1 MRGLMSSTLGDSLG
15 CNGNEWNNWS
25 NNVDCWGD
33 KRFIA
38 DDVIVGDEQLID
50 DEFDGVADL
59 AASDRR
65 FTADDVDV
73 GDNDS
78 DSSSVLIEWRW

>member
-1 MRGLMSSTLGDSLG
+1 M
-15 CNGNEWNNWS
+15 
-25 NNVDCWGD
+25 
-33 KRFIA
+33 
-38 DDVIVGDEQLID
+38 ID

-78 DSSSVLIEWRW
+78 DSSSVLIE